1 MWAALLPAD
10 GEQLFA
16 WLLQLPEGDV
26 LELVTFCLAASLNTQ
41 ARRGNAHSGA
51 ALEAALGLNRD
62 CPLGA
67 FALHGGRH
75 SGHKRA

>member
-1 MWAALLPAD
+1 MWAAQFPAD

-41 ARRGNAHSGA
+41 ARRGNDHTGA
-51 ALEAALGLNRD
+51 ALAAQIGVLKA
-62 CPLGA
+62 GA
-67 FALHGGRH
+67 AGKVVQISRPGSAHE
-75 SGHKRA
+75 